1 MSLPPRNAEHG
12 CDSVDEVFK
21 KFSVDRFAG
30 YEDPEVQGAEQHFEQ
45 EARVGFDEPLTPV
58 DGAIEEGLEAL
69 TARLQEIVPHLDEDR
84 VVAAHHHRSQQGS
97 SVAAAQVLGS
107 FCRERQQIAIQGSG
121 VGHGHPLVLG
131 TK

>member
-45 EARVGFDEPLTPV
+45 QIGRPGDSNRHAVRTGVTHG
-58 DGAIEEGLEAL
+58 EE
-69 TARLQEIVPHLDEDR
+69 Q
-84 VVAAHHHRSQQGS
+84 
-97 SVAAAQVLGS
+97 
-107 FCRERQQIAIQGSG
+107 
-121 VGHGHPLVLG
+121 
-131 TK
+131 